1 MEGKYNYSNIDYN
14 GARQPKKN
22 NGMAG
27 RVITVIICVILSGA
41 MGFLG
46 GYLGR
51 GEGNTVILEN
61 GTPQASTKP
70 KPSATFDGS
79 IFTQGQSASADA
91 KTVAQ
96 VAAEVSSSVVEIT
109 TETVIMGDRLQQYV
123 SQGAGSGVIF
133 RSDGYIVTNNHVI
146 DGASKISV
154 TLKDGASYEATL
166 IGADEQTDLAV
177 IKVEADELT
186 VAQFGDSASL
196 IVGQTAIAIG
206 NPLGSL
212 GGTVTDGI
220 ISALDRE
227 ITIDNQTMTLL
238 QTNAAVNPGN
248 SGGGL
253 FDAKGM
259 LIGVVNAKSQ
269 GSDIEGLGFAIP
281 IDTVK
286 VIITDLV
293 NHGYVRGRVDTGITL
308 IQIDD
313 AITAMQYRVPYYG
326 VYIYKIE
333 QDSNAYAAGLRSGD
347 YISAVNGEQI
357 TTTLGFNRLLRS
369 MQIGDEVTL
378 TVKRSKTELQF
389 SFRLTEYSP
398 KNFED

>member
-1 MEGKYNYSNIDYN
+1 MESNYNYNNIDYN
-14 GARQPKKN
+14 GERKPKKN
-22 NGMAG
+22 NAMAG
-27 RVITVIICVILSGA
+27 RVINVIICVILSGV

-51 GEGNTVILEN
+51 GDGNTVILDN
-61 GTPQASTKP
+61 GTPHPSAKP

-79 IFTQGQSASADA
+79 VFTQGQSANIDP

-96 VAAEVSSSVVEIT
+96 VAAEVSDSVVEIT
-109 TETVIMGDRLQQYV
+109 TETVIMGDLLQQYV
-123 SQGAGSGVIF
+123 AQGAGSGVIF

-146 DGASKISV
+146 DGASKINV
-154 TLKDGASYEATL
+154 TLKDGTVCAATL
-166 IGADEQTDLAV
+166 IGADPQTDLAV
-177 IKVEADELT
+177 IKVEATELD

-227 ITIDNQTMTLL
+227 ITIDKQTMTLL
-238 QTNAAVNPGN
+238 QISAAVNPGN

-259 LIGVVNAKSQ
+259 LIGIVNAKRK

-293 NHGYVRGRVDTGITL
+293 NYGYVRGRVDAGITL

-326 VYIYKIE
+326 VYVYKIE
-333 QDSNAYAAGLRSGD
+333 QDSNAYAAGVRSGD
-347 YISAVNGEQI
+347 YISAVNGKQI
-357 TTTLGFNRLLRS
+357 TTSAEFNNLLRS
-369 MQIGDEVTL
+369 MQIGDEITFA
-378 TVKRSKTELQF
+378 VKRSKTDMQF
-389 SFRLTEYSP
+389 TFELTEYAP
-398 KNFED
+398 GNFDK